1 MHAGIMNRQVNQ
13 NDPEWLGFIK
23 MDKHQ
28 SQCAC
33 QSYNSKKT
41 CHQDADS
48 SHGFCADPIQS
59 NGYIGESWHGP
70 FRKTHEDTQRDTCDT
85 H

>member
-33 QSYNSKKT
+33 QSYNSKKPAIRMQIAVMAFVRIPSKAT
-41 CHQDADS
+41 A
-48 SHGFCADPIQS
+48 I
-59 NGYIGESWHGP
+59 
-70 FRKTHEDTQRDTCDT
+70 
-85 H
+85 